1 MVAEMKE
8 DIEHRKNVYGLKS
21 KDRHLLK
28 SLPLMRAYF
37 ELLERDGNLEPT
49 KPVVYKLLEEIIRAR
64 TADPVGYKSINY
76 RLIDDKKFEVIN
88 NNETATVLPS
98 ASSSFSQ
105 QSQPLLQQKGG

>member
-8 DIEHRKNVYGLKS
+8 DIEHRKSVYGLKA

-64 TADPVGYKSINY
+64 TADSVGYKSINY
-76 RLIDDKKFEVIN
+76 RLIDDERFEVIN
-88 NNETATVLPS
+88 TETETVLPLS
-98 ASSSFSQ
+98 SFVSSSQ
-105 QSQPLLQQKGG
+105 QNQPLLQQKGG

>member
-1 MVAEMKE
+1 MKV
-8 DIEHRKNVYGLKS
+8 DIEHRKSAYGLQS

-64 TADPVGYKSINY
+64 TADPVGYKAINY
-76 RLIDDKKFEVIN
+76 RLIDDERFEVIN
-88 NNETATVLPS
+88 TETETILPS
-98 ASSSFSQ
+98 SSLSYSHESQ
-105 QSQPLLQQKGG
+105 SLLQQKGG